1 MGAIPSPQR
10 FQHAR
15 ATLLA
20 VRARLLAED
29 PTIADDARLMIDCLD
44 SEAGDALDIIRAMV
58 RACRESEAKVAGA
71 KADAEAY
78 ADPLRERSSRL
89 AARAKRIRTALL
101 SVCEAL
107 NQPKWEDAC
116 FTLSVGKAPPAL
128 VVTDER
134 LIPSKYVRT
143 RREIDMPAALA
154 ALKDGKDVPGAC
166 LSNGAPRLTIRDR

>member
-10 FQHAR
+10 VQNAR
-15 ATLLA
+15 NTLLH
-20 VRARLLAED
+20 VRAALLAED

-58 RACRESEAKVAGA
+58 RACRTAEAQAAGA

-78 ADPLRERSSRL
+78 AAPLRERSHRL
-89 AARAKRIRTALL
+89 AARAKRIRSALL

-107 NQPKWEDAC
+107 KQPKWEDAC
-116 FTLSVGKAPPAL
+116 FTLSVGTTPPAL
-128 VVTDER
+128 VVIDET
-134 LIPSKYVRT
+134 LIPSEYVRT

-154 ALKDGKDVPGAC
+154 ALKNGKDVPGAC
-166 LSNGAPRLTIRDR
+166 LGNGAPRLTIRDR